1 MKYLNGE
8 NFLWSFFL
16 MLFMVKFICKK
27 ILKKNL
33 SVNLLE
39 FEVRICKWWLVWESK
54 CCKMC
59 ILESVGKYKI
69 GYKCGMLWIKF
80 YM

>member
-1 MKYLNGE
+1 MISVGKYV
-8 NFLWSFFL
+8 
-16 MLFMVKFICKK
+16 LF
-27 ILKKNL
+27 
-33 SVNLLE
+33 
-39 FEVRICKWWLVWESK
+39 SK

-69 GYKCGMLWIKF
+69 GYKCGKLWIKF